1 MMLLVGVSAVKN
13 LPAMQETACSAGD
26 SGSVPE
32 SGRVPLRREWL
43 PTPVFLPGESQSQRS
58 LEATAHAVAKESDTT

>member
-13 LPAMQETACSAGD
+13 PPAMQETACSAGD
-26 SGSVPE
+26 SGSGPG

-43 PTPVFLPGESQSQRS
+43 PTPVFLHGESQSQRS
-58 LEATAHAVAKESDTT
+58 LEAIAHAVAKESDMT